1 MFTAIMLKLL
11 IAIVA
16 VVLFLGAQFVVLRV
30 FDKLLGID
38 FKEAFNKIE
47 VCPKSMSFY
56 FGMRYLATAITIGF
70 IVCICFIL

>member
-1 MFTAIMLKLL
+1 MLTMIMVKIGISLVAL
-11 IAIVA
+11 I
-16 VVLFLGAQFVVLRV
+16 LFLFAQFLVLRV

-47 VCPKSMSFY
+47 ACPKSMAFY
-56 FGMRYLATAITIGF
+56 FGMRYLASAIAIGF